1 MNASNELHNLL
12 SSYQSKQSAAPL
24 RSLPDKD
31 CSEMQPLSSFCKDD
45 SHFSDMETLSMNQND
60 KSVRLLFHSDLFF
73 DEWALAWYGVAL
85 YFLACV
91 TYGTNIPSG
100 LFVPAIMIGA
110 AFGRIAGQ
118 LIYQNGLG
126 SVDPGTYA
134 LLGAAAILGGITR
147 MTISIV
153 VILVET
159 TNNVTYAVPI
169 MITIMTAKIFG
180 DMFNAGLYDIH
191 VEFQGIKFLKDDPSI
206 DDHRVSV
213 RDRMTANPV
222 IFAAQET
229 VGQIVNKL
237 RSCTHN
243 GFPVVHYEEGLSRAF
258 QATEFAPKLAEQG
271 QSYLRDS
278 QSGSRI
284 MRTMRSARSDK
295 LIFQGT
301 ILRRQLC
308 ILLWE
313 AVENPEDD
321 QLHWRKFYKH
331 YPRSPTILDIESK
344 LKPEDYE
351 KLVDLTPCVNTG
363 ALTVHH
369 SVHMSRVHTLFRA
382 LGLRHLTVVDS
393 SNQVLGILTRHDIVN
408 FD

>member
-1 MNASNELHNLL
+1 MN
-12 SSYQSKQSAAPL
+12 
-24 RSLPDKD
+24 R
-31 CSEMQPLSSFCKDD
+31 
-45 SHFSDMETLSMNQND
+45 ND

-73 DEWALAWYGVAL
+73 DEWALAWYGLSL
-85 YFLACV
+85 YLLACV

-110 AFGRIAGQ
+110 AFGRMAGQ
-118 LIYQNGLG
+118 LLYQNGFG
-126 SVDPGTYA
+126 TVDPGTYA

-180 DMFNAGLYDIH
+180 DLFNSGLYDIH

-206 DDHRVSV
+206 HDHRVSV
-213 RDRMTANPV
+213 RDRMTPNP
-222 IFAAQET
+222 ITFFATET
-229 VGQIVNKL
+229 VGQIVAKL
-237 RSCTHN
+237 RNCAHN
-243 GFPVVHYEEGLSRAF
+243 GFPVVQYEEGLSRMLRPGVAL
-258 QATEFAPKLAEQG
+258 EPKMGLAGRSGGSEQG
-271 QSYLRDS
+271 
-278 QSGSRI
+278 G
-284 MRTMRSARSDK
+284 MRTMRTLRSTRQDK

-313 AVENPEDD
+313 TVENPRDD
-321 QLHWRKFYKH
+321 HVHWRQFYKH

-351 KLVDLTPCVNTG
+351 KIVDLTPCVNTG

-408 FD
+408 ID